1 MSRNEDEY
9 KDWQER
15 YESLKEEYDEDWSD
29 DEKRDHLEN
38 MKLSNEQYVCHIALP
53 SKTLGRRALLVS

>member
-1 MSRNEDEY
+1 MSRNEYEY
-9 KDWQER
+9 KEWQER

-38 MKLSNEQYVCHIALP
+38 MRLSNEQYVRHVVLS
-53 SKTLGRRALLVS
+53 SKTLGRALLVS